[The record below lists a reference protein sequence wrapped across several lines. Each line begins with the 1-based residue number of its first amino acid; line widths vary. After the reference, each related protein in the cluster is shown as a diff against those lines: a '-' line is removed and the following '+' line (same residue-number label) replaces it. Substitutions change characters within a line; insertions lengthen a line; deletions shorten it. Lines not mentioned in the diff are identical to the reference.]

1 MSEVIS
7 GKCYIGIVV
16 QGDHKNS
23 CVEFAPESIKY
34 SAENIE
40 IKEGFL
46 ND

>member
-7 GKCYIGIVV
+7 DKGYIGIVV
-16 QGDHKNS
+16 RGDHKSS

-34 SAENIE
+34 RAENIE
-40 IKEGFL
+40 IKEGLL

>member
-7 GKCYIGIVV
+7 DKDYIRMVV
-16 QGDHKNS
+16 RGDHKNS

-40 IKEGFL
+40 IKEGLL

>member
-7 GKCYIGIVV
+7 DKDYIRMVV
-16 QGDHKNS
+16 RGERKSS

-34 SAENIE
+34 RAENIE
-40 IKEGFL
+40 IKEGLL

>member
-7 GKCYIGIVV
+7 DKDYISMVV
-16 QGDHKNS
+16 RGDHKNS

-40 IKEGFL
+40 IKEGL
-46 ND
+46 PND

>member
-7 GKCYIGIVV
+7 DKDYIRMVVRREHKSSCAEFTPELIKC
-16 QGDHKNS
+16 
-23 CVEFAPESIKY
+23 

-40 IKEGFL
+40 IKEGLL

>member
-7 GKCYIGIVV
+7 DKDYIGMVV
-16 QGDHKNS
+16 RGDHKNS

-40 IKEGFL
+40 IKEGLL